1 MSELI
6 AIGYGDKYKAEEV
19 RLTLL
24 RLQRDYLV
32 DLEDAAVA
40 VRDEDGKVKL
50 RQMYHLT
57 NLTTA
62 GIVGGGFW
70 GLLLGLLLATPA
82 LGTAI
87 GAAAGG
93 VVASLAD
100 VGISDKFMKE
110 LAGTLLPG
118 SSALFVLVRKATPD
132 KVIEEIRPYGGRIL
146 RTSLTKE
153 DEDVLQKALNGVE
166 QTVGTEK

>member
-6 AIGYGDKYKAEEV
+6 VIGYSDKHKAEEV
-19 RLTLL
+19 RLALVK
-24 RLQRDYLV
+24 LQRDYLI
-32 DLEDAAVA
+32 DLDDAAVA
-40 VRDEDGKVKL
+40 IRDEDGKVKL
-50 RQMYHLT
+50 SQTYHLT

-70 GLLLGLLLATPA
+70 GLLVGVLLATPA

-100 VGISDKFMKE
+100 VGISDKFMKD
-110 LAGTLLPG
+110 LAGALLPG
-118 SSALFVLVRKATPD
+118 SSTLFVLVRKATPD

-146 RTSLTKE
+146 RTSLTEE
-153 DEDVLQKALNGVE
+153 DEDALQKALNGVE